1 MSHSLTIDEE
11 WNKFILGKSS
21 LVPPKHNL
29 NPNVPLP
36 KSTPI
41 YISTKTM
48 ITYLNQ
54 PIDINYIFWNMPITK
69 YYKPLDGIIKKQ
81 IKMTSLN
88 KEKDDEIKVKLDT
101 EHIYNAHTISFVENN
116 KNTYKHVQKINIGIS
131 KKDILRYRCKQ
142 KGAFYNCC
150 AIIFRI
156 LYKNTF
162 KEVHIKIFNTG
173 KLEIPG
179 IQDDNLLFLTLDKLV
194 SILQLYIPKPL
205 SYNKDTIDTVLINSN
220 FNCGYFINRNILH
233 SKLKLQY
240 NLISMFD
247 PCSYPG
253 IQSKFYYNTIKETQD
268 GICNCEKKCSKG
280 GSGTGMNQCVE
291 VSFMI
296 FRTGSVLIVGHCDE
310 YILKQI
316 YKYLV
321 NIFKQEFQT
330 INEGIVDINAIKKK
344 SKPKQKKKSIIIDL
358 V

>member
-1 MSHSLTIDEE
+1 ML
-11 WNKFILGKSS
+11 FIIVL
-21 LVPPKHNL
+21 LL
-29 NPNVPLP
+29 
-36 KSTPI
+36 
-41 YISTKTM
+41 Y
-48 ITYLNQ
+48 
-54 PIDINYIFWNMPITK
+54 
-69 YYKPLDGIIKKQ
+69 
-81 IKMTSLN
+81 
-88 KEKDDEIKVKLDT
+88 
-101 EHIYNAHTISFVENN
+101 
-116 KNTYKHVQKINIGIS
+116 
-131 KKDILRYRCKQ
+131 
-142 KGAFYNCC
+142 
-150 AIIFRI
+150 FRI
-156 LYKNTF
+156 LYKNIF

-268 GICNCEKKCSKG
+268 GICNCEQKCSKG

-321 NIFKQEFQT
+321 NIFKQEFQK

-344 SKPKQKKKSIIIDL
+344 SKAKQKKKSIIIDL